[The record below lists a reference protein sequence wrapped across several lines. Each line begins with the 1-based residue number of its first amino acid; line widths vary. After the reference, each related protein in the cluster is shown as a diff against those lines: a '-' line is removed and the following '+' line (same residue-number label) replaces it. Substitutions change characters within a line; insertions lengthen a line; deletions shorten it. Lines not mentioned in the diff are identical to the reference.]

1 MKIPNLKTCWQFLK
15 NILQQKI
22 AKQILS
28 VLTILFSGAFITYAV
43 ISNWNA
49 LRTQHWEIDFRYVLL
64 AIFLYP
70 AGMIPT
76 VVAWHKL
83 VQALGIQES
92 FRTNLRIYSLS
103 SLPRHIPGFVWFVT
117 SRSMLYQERGVSTAI
132 TIAAT
137 VAETGLL
144 SLTGFIIGISSLVFG
159 LDALSRYPSIRII
172 SPLAVFL
179 LILLVASTPKLNKL
193 LYTVLS
199 SRNVEK
205 IPQLNQRDLV
215 QSLAWM
221 FAAWCGGG
229 LLLFILSWAVFPV
242 SWLNLPSLIGMWGIA
257 GAVSLSIGIGIQ
269 GLGIR
274 EVTLGALLSTV
285 FPPLAAIVLTIAFRL
300 VLTLGEFLWVAILVW
315 ITKNRP

>member
-1 MKIPNLKTCWQFLK
+1 MKIPSLKTCWQFLK

-28 VLTILFSGAFITYAV
+28 VLTILFSGAFIAYAV

-76 VVAWHKL
+76 VIAWHKL
-83 VQALGIQES
+83 VQALGIQEN

-137 VAETGLL
+137 VAETY
-144 SLTGFIIGISSLVFG
+144 
-159 LDALSRYPSIRII
+159 RN
-172 SPLAVFL
+172 
-179 LILLVASTPKLNKL
+179 LVA
-193 LYTVLS
+193 
-199 SRNVEK
+199 
-205 IPQLNQRDLV
+205 
-215 QSLAWM
+215 
-221 FAAWCGGG
+221 G
-229 LLLFILSWAVFPV
+229 
-242 SWLNLPSLIGMWGIA
+242 
-257 GAVSLSIGIGIQ
+257 
-269 GLGIR
+269 
-274 EVTLGALLSTV
+274 
-285 FPPLAAIVLTIAFRL
+285 
-300 VLTLGEFLWVAILVW
+300 VW
-315 ITKNRP
+315 IRCFKSISLHSNHFTARSIFPYFTSCFHSKTEQATLHFSIQQER